1 MASAPRPPT
10 GEQHEIRHGD
20 QVAVVTEVGATL
32 RRYDVGDRA
41 VVQGWA
47 VDAIPDGSRG
57 QVLMPWPNRVADGT
71 YSWNGADLQLPI
83 TEVAKLNAIH
93 GLVRWIGWQVTDQ
106 DEASVT
112 LSATVWPTPGYPFLL
127 TVSAG
132 YRLDD
137 DGLTVELRARNDG
150 AGAAPYGVGQHP
162 YLLAGAPVDAVT
174 LTLPAAARLLV
185 DERSN
190 PRRLEDVTGTDGD
203 FRGGRRLDGL
213 VLDTAFTR
221 LATDD
226 DGWVRARLEDAE
238 GGGVELRS
246 GPTTRWLQ
254 VFTGDTLPEGRRRT
268 AIAIEPMSCPPGAF
282 RSGDD
287 LVTLEPGAEHVLA
300 WGLRAW

>member
-1 MASAPRPPT
+1 
-10 GEQHEIRHGD
+10 
-20 QVAVVTEVGATL
+20 
-32 RRYDVGDRA
+32 
-41 VVQGWA
+41 
-47 VDAIPDGSRG
+47 PDGSRG
-57 QVLMPWPNRVADGT
+57 QVLMPWPNRVADGA
-71 YSWNGADLQLPI
+71 YSWNGTDLQLPI
-83 TEVAKLNAIH
+83 TEVAKHNAIH
-93 GLVRWIGWQVTDQ
+93 GLVRWVGWQVTDQ

-127 TVSAG
+127 SVSAG

-137 DGLTVELRARNDG
+137 DGLAVELRARNDG

-190 PRRLEDVTGTDGD
+190 PMGLQDVTGTDDD

-226 DGWVRARLEDAE
+226 DGWVRARLEDID

-246 GPTTRWLQ
+246 GPSARWLQ
-254 VFTGDTLPEGRRRT
+254 VFTGDTLPEGPRRT
-268 AIAIEPMSCPPGAF
+268 AIAVEPMSCPPGAF
-282 RSGDD
+282 RSGED
-287 LVTLEPGAEHVLA
+287 LVTLEAGAEHLLT